1 MDMVIRI
8 SRKALEEIRK
18 SLGSRYYETGGLL
31 GSNNKDVIDT
41 FFFDEGRVEST
52 IEYFPYVELWQKQLA
67 AWETTKITFR
77 GIIHSHVS
85 NDRLSDRDM
94 NMARE
99 IIKINSLQSILMPI
113 YLINR
118 QEIIWY
124 EVGLNY
130 VKNREY
136 KAAI

>member
-18 SLGSRYYETGGLL
+18 SLGSRDYETGGLC

-41 FFFDEGRVEST
+41 FFYDEGRVEST
-52 IEYFPYVELWQKQLA
+52 TEYYPYVELWQKQLA
-67 AWETTKITFR
+67 AWGTTKITFR

-85 NDRLSDRDM
+85 NERLSDRDI

-99 IIKINSLQSILMPI
+99 ILKINSLQSILMPI

-118 QEIIWY
+118 QAIIWY
-124 EVGLNY
+124 EVGMNY
-130 VKNREY
+130 VMNREC
-136 KAAI
+136 KAVI